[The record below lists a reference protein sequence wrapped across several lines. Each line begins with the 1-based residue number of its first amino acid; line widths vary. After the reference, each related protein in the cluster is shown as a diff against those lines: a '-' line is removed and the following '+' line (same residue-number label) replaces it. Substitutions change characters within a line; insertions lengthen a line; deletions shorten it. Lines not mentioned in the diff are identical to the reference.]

1 DAVLRH
7 LDPNL
12 KNIIWGDDE
21 EALDQTQHTQ
31 PALFAV
37 EVALHRLAES
47 WGLKPDFVAGHSIG
61 EIAAAHIAGV
71 FSLEDAAKLITA
83 RATLMQNLPPGGV
96 MIALQATE
104 DEVTPHL
111 TEGVSIAAVNGPTS
125 IVIAGTET
133 AAREVAKHFEKTKQ
147 LRVSHA
153 FHSPL
158 MEPMLDEFRAAI
170 AGIAFEAPIIPLI
183 SNLTGE
189 QARVEHITTA
199 DYWVS
204 HVREAVRFA
213 DGINWLTTHGV
224 TQFVE
229 IGPDG
234 ILSALVE
241 EGATPLLRK
250 GRNEVEAITTALANL
265 HVRGT
270 KIDWSAYFAH
280 TNAKRV
286 DLPTYAFQTK
296 HYWPK
301 GGGGFHDPRAA
312 GLGAARHPLL
322 TATVSFAD
330 QDGAL
335 LTGRLTRQTHPWLV
349 DHAVRGAVLLPGTA
363 YLELAIRAGDEVGC
377 DRVEELTLTAPLI
390 VPERGGVQVQLWIGN
405 ADANG
410 RRTVKIYSRAEGS
423 DDEPWTQHAIGVLGA
438 PAREAAFDTAV
449 WPPAGATAL
458 DTDGCYENFAAMGF
472 EYGPVFQGLRRAW
485 RAEDGVVYAEVSL
498 PEGVDPAGFGLHPAL
513 LDSAL
518 HAALISGEGEAG
530 LPFSWEGVSLHAT
543 GASTLRVRLT
553 RFGDNA
559 YAIAAVDGAGKPV
572 ASVDSLVVRAVAAE
586 STVDRDSLFQV
597 DWVPV
602 TVPAVQDSN
611 ALVISLQG
619 NEDVVASVH
628 ELTERVLGLLQ
639 EERDE
644 RVVFV
649 TNSTDLASAA
659 VWGMVRSAQSESPGR
674 FSLIELDGTDASNAT
689 LAAAV
694 ASEEPQLAL
703 RNGEV
708 YAPRLARAD
717 IEEAPIEWGAKVLIT
732 GGTGGLGKII
742 AKHLVTEHGVREL
755 VLVSRR
761 GTGDV
766 SELESLGASVSM
778 VACDV
783 TDADAVAA
791 LVSAHEITAVVHSAG
806 VLDDGVISS
815 LTPERL
821 HPVLAPKVDAAWNL
835 HVALP
840 GVPLVLFSSL
850 AGTWGTAG
858 QANYAAGNHF
868 LDALAE
874 FRRSTGAP
882 AVSLAWGAWAGDGM
896 LTEADAERMT
906 RTGMPPLTVEQGL
919 GLFDRAVAS
928 TAAALV
934 PARLDLATL
943 RQRGEVPPLLRGLI
957 RVRTRRAASGSETAD
972 TLIRRLAGLGA
983 EERSDAVLE
992 LVRGQV
998 AAVLGHAS
1006 GDEIEPT
1013 RQFQDLGFDSLTA
1026 VELRNQLTAVT
1037 GLRLPATMVF
1047 DYPTPVALSSHL
1059 LDELFDGAADVVV
1072 PVQVRAAVSD
1082 DPIVIVGMG
1091 CRYPD
1096 GIGSADDLWRLVS
1109 EGGDA
1114 VSGLPSN
1121 RGWDLENLYHPDPDH
1136 PGTTYSRSGGFLHDA
1151 GEFDAGFFG
1160 MSPREALGTDSQQR
1174 ILLEV
1179 VWEAI
1184 EHAGIDPV
1192 SLRGTQTG
1200 VFAGVMYNDYGAR
1213 LAGGD
1218 FEGFQGSGT
1227 SPSIVS
1233 GRVSYTLGLEG
1244 PAVTVDTA
1252 CSSSLVAMHW
1262 AMQALRAGECSLA
1275 LAGGVTVMSTPT
1287 ALVEFSRQRGLS
1299 PDGRC
1304 KAFSD
1309 SADGVG
1315 WSEGAG
1321 VVVLERL
1328 SDAQRNGHPVLAVI
1342 RGSAVNQD
1350 GASNGLMAPNGPAQ
1364 QRVIRAAL
1372 ANAGLASSDVDVVEA
1387 HGTGTT
1393 LGDPIEAQALLATY
1407 GQNRTEPLLLGSVKS
1422 NMGHTQAAA
1431 GVAGVIKMVQA
1442 MRHGVVPQT
1451 LHVTTASSH
1460 VDWTEGA
1467 VELLTSPRSWPAVSR
1482 PRRAGVSSFG
1492 ISGTNAHVIIEQPP
1506 AADVPGSAPSDV
1518 VVPVV
1523 LSGRTR
1529 RAVRGQA
1536 ARLRSFVESSDVS
1549 LHDLAFSLATT
1560 RSAFEQR
1567 AAIVANDRETLLR
1580 SLGALATENADAA
1593 VVEGEVAPGKVA
1605 FLFSGQGSQRLG
1617 MGQEL
1622 HARYPVFAAALDEV
1636 LERLPVREVMWGSS
1650 EEDLRQTGNAQLAL
1664 FAFEVALFRLVR
1676 SWGVKVNA
1684 LVGHSIGEI
1693 AAAHVAGVLSLDDA
1707 CALVSARARLMQA
1720 LPAGGAMVAIQA
1732 TEAEVTP
1739 LLTAGVSI
1747 AAINGPDSVTV
1758 AGVEQEV
1765 LAVVTRFDDRKT
1777 RQLSVSHAFHSPLM
1791 EPMLDEFRAVVA
1803 GLSFATPSIPLH
1815 TSGDVTSPDYWVSH
1829 VREAV
1834 RFHDNVEAARAAGV
1848 TTFVEIG
1855 PEGALS
1861 ALVDGAIP
1869 VLRKDRS
1876 EEASVALAL
1885 GRLFTTGVSVDWKAY
1900 YGPAHRVALPTYA
1913 FQHEYYWPLGSAAPV
1928 ITDADPADAK
1938 LWAAIERGD
1947 ARELAALL
1955 RLGEEQSASLDSL
1968 IPALSSWRAGNQ
1980 EKSLLDS
1987 WRYRVLWAPVRITGT
2002 PVLSGHVTVLTTPVV
2017 DAEPYRAV
2025 LAAHGAEVTVVT
2037 SIADIPECDL
2047 VVSLVAL
2054 DESPAQVLT
2063 TGLEQSILLV
2073 KSVDVPIWA
2082 VTSGAVAAETSD
2094 SVRSAAQAAV
2104 WGFGRAA
2111 ALEHPQRW
2119 AGLID
2124 MPEVLDENALRRFVS
2139 CVAGLGGEDQL
2150 AVRSSGVLGR
2160 RLAHRPVDA
2169 LPSGY
2174 TAHGTVLITGGTGGL
2189 GATTAKWLAE
2199 RGVSGLVLTSRRGID
2214 APGAAELK
2222 AALEELGP
2230 QVSIVA
2236 CDVAD
2241 RDALSD
2247 VIEGISDLSGVV
2259 HTAGAAQHA
2268 PLELTSL
2275 DDFADV
2281 LSAKVIGAANLDALV
2296 GEVDFFVLFGSIAGV
2311 WGSGGQAAYG
2321 AANAYCDALAEAR
2334 RARGL
2339 RATSIAWGPWAEV
2352 GMATHEAMS
2361 DNLARRGLTFLQP
2374 DQAVAELNRAV
2385 MHDDTCVTVVDIN
2398 WDTYF
2403 PLFTSV
2409 RPSALLADLPEVR
2422 ALTVVE
2428 EVRRDDS
2435 EFARTLRS
2443 LSEED
2448 QKRKLVELVR
2458 AEAAATLGHSS
2469 VEEVGENRAFR
2480 DIGFDSLTAVELR
2493 KKLSDATGLSLPAT
2507 LVFDYPTPVVLAD
2520 HLLAEL
2526 LGSAEEALSYSAQ
2539 IDSDEPIAI
2548 VGMSC
2553 RFPGDANTPEAF
2565 WEMVLAGTDAIT
2577 EFPAD
2582 RGFDMAQMYDPDPDR
2597 PGTTYTTAGGYLP
2610 GAGDFDP
2617 SFFGIS
2623 PREATGMDPQQRLL
2637 LETTWEAV
2645 ERAGI
2650 DPAALRGKKVG
2661 AFIGSSYIEYGG
2673 GDGGSEGYQVTGT
2686 SPSVLSGRVA
2696 YVFGFEGPAVTVD
2709 TACSSSL
2716 VAMHL
2721 ACQSLRTGESAF
2733 AVAGGATIMPNPKPL
2748 IAFSRQR
2755 ALARDG
2761 RCKSF
2766 SDSADG
2772 MILSEG
2778 IGMLLL
2784 MRQSDAVAAGHRVL
2798 AVIRGSAVN
2807 QDGASNGLSA
2817 PNGPSQQRV
2826 IMQALANSGVAT
2838 NDIDALDAHGTGT
2851 SLGDPIEAQALF
2863 NTYGRDRDAD
2873 RPLFLGSV
2881 KSNIGHTQSAAGVA
2895 SVIKMVMALQH
2906 GVLPRTLHAAEPSTH
2921 VDWTPGTIAL
2931 LQDTTQWPETGRARR
2946 CAVSSFGISGT
2957 NAHVILEQAAGIP
2970 PFSSVPNEIAGQPG
2984 SPQSVDNSQPVDN
2997 SALVDL
3003 ASPEL
3008 PASDETIGVGTSDS
3022 PRGPQSGS
3030 IPTPWLVSAKSE
3042 AALRAQIDGLANVV
3056 ARPEDIAYSLSL
3068 RPNFDHRAVLI
3079 DGAETR
3085 GVADLERKVAFIF
3098 PGQGSQWVGMG
3109 AQLLDESPIFAARMA
3124 ECAAALQP
3132 HTDWNLLDVI
3142 RRAESLDRVDVVQP
3156 ASWAMMVS
3164 LAELWK
3170 HYGVTPDADTWLGVA
3185 RVFQ

>member
-1 DAVLRH
+1 MDNEQKLRDYLRRASTDLQRTKRRLQDLEAAAAEPIAVVGIGCRFPGGVRSPEDLWQMVVNGEHGIRAFPADRSWDPEMLALSSSDQGGFLEGAGEFDADFFGISPREAMAMDPQQRLLLEVTWEALERAGIDPHALKGSQTAVFAGAMNQDYQLGPGEGGEGMVLLGSSNSVISGRVSYTLGFVGPSVTLDTACSSSLVAMHLAMQSLRAGESSLALAGGVTVMANPATFVEFSRQGGLSSDGRCRSFADSADGTGWSEGVGMLVLERLSDARRHGHEVLAVLRGSAINQDGASNGLTAPNGPSQQRVIRSALVNARLTSDQVDVVEAHGTGTVLGDPVEAQALLATYGRDRSPEQPLLLGSIKSNIGHTQAAAGVAGVIKMIMAIRAGVVPQTLGVDTPSTHVDWDAGAVQLVTSNTPWPATGRPRRAAVSSFGLSGTNAHTIIEEAPAPELSDPSETIGVGGGSPQGVGESVSIPNVGAVPFLVSGRSREALRAQAERLLNVVDTPALDLAYSLATTRASFDHRAAIVGDLRAGLEALANGTPAPGLVQGTAARAKQAFLFTGQGAQRVGMGRDLHQRFPVFAEAFDAVLQH
-7 LDPNL
+7 LDPKL
-12 KNIIWGDDE
+12 KDVIWGSGE
-21 EALDQTQHTQ
+21 LDQTRYTQ
-31 PALFAV
+31 PALFAI
-37 EVALHRLAES
+37 EVALYRLVES

-61 EIAAAHIAGV
+61 EIAAAHVAGV
-71 FSLEDAAKLITA
+71 FSLEDAAKLVTA
-83 RATLMQNLPPGGV
+83 RADLMQTLPTGGV
-96 MIALQATE
+96 MIAIQATE
-104 DEVTPHL
+104 GEVTPHL
-111 TEGVSIAAVNGPTS
+111 TEGVSIAAINGPRS
-125 IVIAGTET
+125 LVIAGVEQ
-133 AAREVAKHFEKTKQ
+133 EVRRIVEQFNDRKTRQ
-147 LRVSHA
+147 LQVSHA

-170 AGIAFEAPIIPLI
+170 SGIIFEAPIIPLI
-183 SNLTGE
+183 STVTGE
-189 QARVEHITTA
+189 QARVEQITSA

-204 HVREAVRFA
+204 HVRETVRFA
-213 DGINWLTTHGV
+213 DGIAWLTSHGV
-224 TQFVE
+224 TQFLE

-234 ILSALVE
+234 ILSAMVQDS
-241 EGATPLLRK
+241 ADDIVAIPLLRK
-250 GRNEVEAITTALANL
+250 DRDEAEAITSALAGL

-270 KIDWSAYFAH
+270 RVDWPAYFAG
-280 TNAKRV
+280 TGAARV
-286 DLPTYAFQTK
+286 ELPTYAFQTK
-296 HYWPK
+296 RYWPK
-301 GGGGFHDPRAA
+301 GGGGFQDPRAA
-312 GLGAARHPLL
+312 GLGAAQHPLL

-410 RRTVKIYSRAEGS
+410 RRTVKIYSRAEGA

-438 PAREAAFDTAV
+438 PAREIFFDTTV

-458 DTDGCYENFAAMGF
+458 DTEGCYENFAAMGF
-472 EYGPVFQGLRRAW
+472 EYGPVFQGLRAAW
-485 RAEDGVVYAEVSL
+485 RGEDGVVYAEVAL
-498 PEGVDPAGFGLHPAL
+498 PEGVETAGFGLHPAL

-518 HAALISGEGEAG
+518 HAALVIRARGEAG

-553 RFGDNA
+553 RSGGNA
-559 YAIAAVDGAGKPV
+559 YAIAAVDGAGAPV

-586 STVDRDSLFQV
+586 SSVDRDSLFQI

-602 TVPAVQDSN
+602 TVPAAGTAFSVLGEDVFGLGGSVD
-611 ALVISLQG
+611 ADVVVVPVLGS
-619 NEDVVASVH
+619 EDVVASVH
-628 ELTERVLGLLQ
+628 DLTERVLGLLQ

-644 RVVFV
+644 RIVFV
-649 TNSTDLASAA
+649 TSSADLASAA

-674 FSLIELDGTDASNAT
+674 FSLVELDGTPGS
-689 LAAAV
+689 LAAFA
-694 ASEEPQLAL
+694 AAIGSEEPQLAL
-703 RNGEV
+703 RDGEI
-708 YAPRLARAD
+708 YAPRLARAE
-717 IEEAPIEWGAKVLIT
+717 IEETPVEWGAKVLIT
-732 GGTGGLGKII
+732 GGTGGLGKVI
-742 AKHLVTEHGVREL
+742 ARHLVAEHGVREL

-766 SELESLGASVSM
+766 SELEELGATVSV

-783 TDADAVAA
+783 ADAEAVAA
-791 LVSAHEITAVVHSAG
+791 LVAEQEISAVVHSAG

-815 LTPERL
+815 LTPVRL
-821 HPVLAPKVDAAWNL
+821 HAVLRPKVDAAWNL
-835 HVALP
+835 ATALP
-840 GVPLVLFSSL
+840 SVPLVLFSSL

-874 FRRSTGAP
+874 YRRSQGAHT
-882 AVSLAWGAWAGDGM
+882 VSLAWGAWAVEGM
-896 LTEADAERMT
+896 LSDADAERMT

-919 GLFDRAVAS
+919 GLFDRGVAS
-928 TAAALV
+928 SAAVLV
-934 PARLDLATL
+934 PARLDLGTL
-943 RQRGEVPPLLRGLI
+943 RQRGEVPLLLRGLI
-957 RVRTRRAASGSETAD
+957 RMRTRRAAAGSETAD
-972 TLIRRLAGLGA
+972 TLIRRLSGLGA

-1006 GDEIEPT
+1006 GDEIEPS

-1047 DYPTPVALSSHL
+1047 DYPTPVALAAHL
-1059 LDELFDGAADVVV
+1059 LDELFDGATDVVV
-1072 PVQVRAAVSD
+1072 PSVAQAAVSG

-1213 LAGGD
+1213 LGGGD

-1287 ALVEFSRQRGLS
+1287 ALIEFSRQRGLS

-1321 VVVLERL
+1321 VVVLERM
-1328 SDAQRNGHPVLAVI
+1328 SDAVRNGHPILAVI

-1372 ANAGLASSDVDVVEA
+1372 ANAGLATSDVDVVEA

-1407 GQNRTEPLLLGSVKS
+1407 GQNRSEPLLLGSVKS

-1442 MRHGVVPQT
+1442 MRHGVLPQT

-1467 VELLTSPRSWPAVSR
+1467 VELLTSSREWPSADR

-1492 ISGTNAHVIIEQPP
+1492 ISGTNAHIIIEQPP
-1506 AADVPGSAPSDV
+1506 AVDAPPSTPADV

-1536 ARLRSFVESSDVS
+1536 ARLRSFVESSEVS
-1549 LHDLAFSLATT
+1549 LQDLAFSLATT

-1567 AAIVANDRETLLR
+1567 AAVVASGRESLLR
-1580 SLGALATENADAA
+1580 ALGALATENSDAA
-1593 VVEGEVAPGKVA
+1593 VVEGEVTPGKVA

-1617 MGQEL
+1617 MGREL

-1636 LERLPVREVMWGSS
+1636 LSKLPVRDVMWGSS
-1650 EEDLRQTGNAQLAL
+1650 EDNLQQTGNAQLAL

-1684 LVGHSIGEI
+1684 VIGHSIGEV

-1707 CALVSARARLMQA
+1707 CTLVSARARLMQA
-1720 LPAGGAMVAIQA
+1720 LPTGGAMVAIQA
-1732 TEAEVTP
+1732 TEAEVAP
-1739 LLTAGVSI
+1739 LLTSGVSI
-1747 AAINGPDSVTV
+1747 AAINGPASVTV

-1765 LAVVTRFDDRKT
+1765 RRIVEQFNDRKT
-1777 RQLSVSHAFHSPLM
+1777 KWLPVSHAFHSPLM
-1791 EPMLDEFRAVVA
+1791 EPMLDEFRQVVDDI
-1803 GLSFATPSIPLH
+1803 SFNNPTIPLF
-1815 TSGDVTSPDYWVSH
+1815 TGGIVEQSSDRIVQQSDYWVRH
-1829 VREAV
+1829 VRETV
-1834 RFHDNVEAARAAGV
+1834 RFHDAVEAARAAGV

-1861 ALVDGAIP
+1861 ALVDDAIP

-1885 GRLFTTGVSVDWKAY
+1885 GRLFASGVSVDWKTY
-1900 YGPAHRVALPTYA
+1900 FGPAHRVTLPTYA
-1913 FQHEYYWPLGSAAPV
+1913 FQHEYYWPLGSTAPV
-1928 ITDADPADAK
+1928 VADADPADAQ

-1947 ARELAALL
+1947 TRELAALL
-1955 RLGEEQSASLDSL
+1955 RLGEEQRSSLDSL

-1980 EKSLLDS
+1980 EKTLLDS
-1987 WRYRVLWAPVRITGT
+1987 WRYRVLWAPVRVTGT
-2002 PVLSGHVTVLTTPVV
+2002 PVLSGHIVVLTTPAV

-2025 LAAHGAEVTVVT
+2025 LAAYGAEVTVVT
-2037 SIADIPECDL
+2037 SVADVPECDL
-2047 VVSLVAL
+2047 IVSLVAL
-2054 DESPAQVLT
+2054 DESPSDVLT

-2073 KSVDVPIWA
+2073 KSVDTLIWA

-2111 ALEHPQRW
+2111 ALEYPQRW

-2124 MPEVLDENALRRFVS
+2124 VPEVLDENALRRFVS

-2150 AVRSSGVLGR
+2150 AVRSSGVMGR

-2169 LPSGY
+2169 LPSDY

-2199 RGVSGLVLTSRRGID
+2199 RGVQGLVLTSRRGID

-2222 AALEELGP
+2222 ASLEELGP
-2230 QVSIVA
+2230 RVSIVA

-2241 RDALSD
+2241 RDALAAVVAD
-2247 VIEGISDLSGVV
+2247 IADLSGVV
-2259 HTAGAAQHA
+2259 HTAGA
-2268 PLELTSL
+2268 
-2275 DDFADV
+2275 
-2281 LSAKVIGAANLDALV
+2281 
-2296 GEVDFFVLFGSIAGV
+2296 
-2311 WGSGGQAAYG
+2311 
-2321 AANAYCDALAEAR
+2321 
-2334 RARGL
+2334 
-2339 RATSIAWGPWAEV
+2339 
-2352 GMATHEAMS
+2352 
-2361 DNLARRGLTFLQP
+2361 
-2374 DQAVAELNRAV
+2374 
-2385 MHDDTCVTVVDIN
+2385 
-2398 WDTYF
+2398 
-2403 PLFTSV
+2403 
-2409 RPSALLADLPEVR
+2409 PS
-2422 ALTVVE
+2422 
-2428 EVRRDDS
+2428 
-2435 EFARTLRS
+2435 
-2443 LSEED
+2443 
-2448 QKRKLVELVR
+2448 
-2458 AEAAATLGHSS
+2458 
-2469 VEEVGENRAFR
+2469 
-2480 DIGFDSLTAVELR
+2480 
-2493 KKLSDATGLSLPAT
+2493 
-2507 LVFDYPTPVVLAD
+2507 
-2520 HLLAEL
+2520 
-2526 LGSAEEALSYSAQ
+2526 
-2539 IDSDEPIAI
+2539 
-2548 VGMSC
+2548 
-2553 RFPGDANTPEAF
+2553 
-2565 WEMVLAGTDAIT
+2565 
-2577 EFPAD
+2577 
-2582 RGFDMAQMYDPDPDR
+2582 
-2597 PGTTYTTAGGYLP
+2597 
-2610 GAGDFDP
+2610 
-2617 SFFGIS
+2617 
-2623 PREATGMDPQQRLL
+2623 
-2637 LETTWEAV
+2637 
-2645 ERAGI
+2645 
-2650 DPAALRGKKVG
+2650 
-2661 AFIGSSYIEYGG
+2661 
-2673 GDGGSEGYQVTGT
+2673 
-2686 SPSVLSGRVA
+2686 
-2696 YVFGFEGPAVTVD
+2696 
-2709 TACSSSL
+2709 
-2716 VAMHL
+2716 
-2721 ACQSLRTGESAF
+2721 
-2733 AVAGGATIMPNPKPL
+2733 
-2748 IAFSRQR
+2748 
-2755 ALARDG
+2755 
-2761 RCKSF
+2761 
-2766 SDSADG
+2766 
-2772 MILSEG
+2772 
-2778 IGMLLL
+2778 
-2784 MRQSDAVAAGHRVL
+2784 
-2798 AVIRGSAVN
+2798 
-2807 QDGASNGLSA
+2807 
-2817 PNGPSQQRV
+2817 
-2826 IMQALANSGVAT
+2826 
-2838 NDIDALDAHGTGT
+2838 
-2851 SLGDPIEAQALF
+2851 
-2863 NTYGRDRDAD
+2863 
-2873 RPLFLGSV
+2873 
-2881 KSNIGHTQSAAGVA
+2881 
-2895 SVIKMVMALQH
+2895 
-2906 GVLPRTLHAAEPSTH
+2906 TLHS
-2921 VDWTPGTIAL
+2921 
-2931 LQDTTQWPETGRARR
+2931 
-2946 CAVSSFGISGT
+2946 
-2957 NAHVILEQAAGIP
+2957 N
-2970 PFSSVPNEIAGQPG
+2970 
-2984 SPQSVDNSQPVDN
+2984 
-2997 SALVDL
+2997 
-3003 ASPEL
+3003 
-3008 PASDETIGVGTSDS
+3008 
-3022 PRGPQSGS
+3022 
-3030 IPTPWLVSAKSE
+3030 
-3042 AALRAQIDGLANVV
+3042 
-3056 ARPEDIAYSLSL
+3056 
-3068 RPNFDHRAVLI
+3068 
-3079 DGAETR
+3079 
-3085 GVADLERKVAFIF
+3085 
-3098 PGQGSQWVGMG
+3098 
-3109 AQLLDESPIFAARMA
+3109 
-3124 ECAAALQP
+3124 
-3132 HTDWNLLDVI
+3132 
-3142 RRAESLDRVDVVQP
+3142 
-3156 ASWAMMVS
+3156 
-3164 LAELWK
+3164 
-3170 HYGVTPDADTWLGVA
+3170 
-3185 RVFQ
+3185 